1 MKRLI
6 SKFDFLIKK
15 NNKPILRVRSL
26 CSTIFGLPGR
36 LCGAFLFRIFNI
48 FYKAVFQIALVSLDL
63 YKLLISPFF
72 GSCCRFYP
80 SCSDYTYESLTKHG
94 LLSGGWLALKRLS
107 RCHPFCSGGI
117 DLVPD
122 KISEPVQR
130 YCQYL
135 RKSDTAKH
143 ALDAS
148 IKTSTIRKRNKAGV
162 VLRKH

>member
-6 SKFDFLIKK
+6 SKFDFLIK

-26 CSTIFGLPGR
+26 CGTIFGVPIR
-36 LCGAFLFRIFNI
+36 LCGAFLVWGFNI
-48 FYKAVFQIALVSLDL
+48 FYKAAFQITLVSLDL
-63 YKLLISPFF
+63 YKLLISPFL

-80 SCSDYTYESLTKHG
+80 SCSDYTYESLIKHG

-122 KISEPVQR
+122 KISEPVQP

-135 RKSDTAKH
+135 HKTNTAKH

-148 IKTSTIRKRNKAGV
+148 TKNSAVRKHNKAGV
-162 VLRKH
+162 ALRKY